1 MAEKDTSQD
10 KTEEP
15 TEKKL
20 KKAREEGNVSLS
32 KEVSSISLL
41 FASLGGMIGLG
52 NNLAKGIVEEFQYF
66 FKNSSLVIT
75 NIDQADLIFK
85 SSISGVFQLLIP
97 FFIVLMVTAL
107 IINLSQTRG
116 LFSLKQMAPKF
127 NKLNPIS
134 GIKKIIS
141 IKGLVEL
148 LKSVFKL
155 TIVTLIVFF
164 FITSQIN
171 YFVSY
176 VTNDI
181 KFSVQDIGPHLIEF
195 IVYILLALFILSIAD
210 AIFQRYQYKKD
221 LKY

>member
-85 SSISGVFQLLIP
+85 GSI
-97 FFIVLMVTAL
+97 
-107 IINLSQTRG
+107 
-116 LFSLKQMAPKF
+116 
-127 NKLNPIS
+127 
-134 GIKKIIS
+134 
-141 IKGLVEL
+141 
-148 LKSVFKL
+148 
-155 TIVTLIVFF
+155 
-164 FITSQIN
+164 
-171 YFVSY
+171 
-176 VTNDI
+176 
-181 KFSVQDIGPHLIEF
+181 
-195 IVYILLALFILSIAD
+195 
-210 AIFQRYQYKKD
+210 
-221 LKY
+221 